1 MNRTAHSDAPVFPRP
16 SRWWYLVF
24 AFAIG
29 ALIFSMNGE
38 DARPLLFS
46 EFRDALQKGRVVGPV
61 VIGEHAIQAKIRER
75 EGPVPFVTQPPPGYD
90 VVPLIEAAKLP
101 YTGAHESQWNGL
113 VPLMIA
119 CVLLLGVF
127 WFIAMRRG
135 GSAPVSALPFSR
147 HRAQIHSEKDTM
159 VTFKDVAGIDEAVE
173 EVQEIVEYLR
183 HPGRFQ
189 ALGGRVPRGLLL
201 VGLPGTGKTLLARA
215 VAGEASVPFLSLSG
229 ADFVEMYA
237 GVGAARVRSL
247 FGKAREIAPC
257 IIFIDELDALGKMRT
272 GSMSGGSDEREQTL
286 NQLLVA
292 MDGFSQNAGVIVLA
306 ATNRP
311 EILDPALLRAGR
323 FDRRVV
329 VDRPDI
335 RGRLQILRLQTR
347 NIKLGRNVDL
357 AVAARRT
364 AGYTGADLAT
374 IVNEAA
380 LLAARRRRDQVG
392 MAHFEEA
399 IDRVMAGLE
408 RRSRLI
414 GRREKALVAV
424 HECGHAM
431 ITSLV
436 PHADPLHRV
445 SVIPR
450 GVGIGGMTLQLPREE
465 RGMMT
470 RAELYDR
477 VAVLL
482 AGRCAEDIVFGDVST
497 GAAQDLQQATEIA
510 YRMVAE
516 YGMSDRIGPLSVARA
531 DRPLLM
537 HERTKERALGDETAR
552 EIDVE
557 VRRILLEQDERVRK
571 LLGEHRRR
579 LVALARVLRDRE
591 TLDAKAFANLMN
603 APLKKKAKANPAL

>member
-1 MNRTAHSDAPVFPRP
+1 
-16 SRWWYLVF
+16 
-24 AFAIG
+24 
-29 ALIFSMNGE
+29 
-38 DARPLLFS
+38 
-46 EFRDALQKGRVVGPV
+46 
-61 VIGEHAIQAKIRER
+61 
-75 EGPVPFVTQPPPGYD
+75 
-90 VVPLIEAAKLP
+90 
-101 YTGAHESQWNGL
+101 
-113 VPLMIA
+113 
-119 CVLLLGVF
+119 
-127 WFIAMRRG
+127 
-135 GSAPVSALPFSR
+135 
-147 HRAQIHSEKDTM
+147 
-159 VTFKDVAGIDEAVE
+159 
-173 EVQEIVEYLR
+173 
-183 HPGRFQ
+183 
-189 ALGGRVPRGLLL
+189 
-201 VGLPGTGKTLLARA
+201 
-215 VAGEASVPFLSLSG
+215 
-229 ADFVEMYA
+229 
-237 GVGAARVRSL
+237 
-247 FGKAREIAPC
+247 
-257 IIFIDELDALGKMRT
+257 
-272 GSMSGGSDEREQTL
+272 
-286 NQLLVA
+286 
-292 MDGFSQNAGVIVLA
+292 
-306 ATNRP
+306 
-311 EILDPALLRAGR
+311 
-323 FDRRVV
+323 
-329 VDRPDI
+329 
-335 RGRLQILRLQTR
+335 
-347 NIKLGRNVDL
+347 RNVDL

-414 GRREKALVAV
+414 GRREKAVVAV

-470 RAELYDR
+470 RAELCDR

-537 HERTKERALGDETAR
+537 HERTTERALGDETAR

-591 TLDAKAFANLMN
+591 TLDAEAFANLMK
-603 APLKKKAKANPAL
+603 APLKRKAKANPAL